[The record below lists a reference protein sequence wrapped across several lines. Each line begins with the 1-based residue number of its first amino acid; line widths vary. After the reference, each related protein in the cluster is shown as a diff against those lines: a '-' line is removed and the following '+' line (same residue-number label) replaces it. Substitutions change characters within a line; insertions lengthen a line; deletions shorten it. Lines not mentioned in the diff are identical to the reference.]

1 MTVLT
6 FPRRVSND
14 CITQEHGHQ
23 GASVGKRGDKTGVQA
38 MSNALIECVPN
49 FSEGRNQEIIEAI
62 VEPFRSR
69 KGCGLVDYR
78 ADKDHNRLVVS
89 LVGQPQAIQDA
100 LMEASLIAI
109 DKIDLERH
117 QGGHPRIGAI
127 DVIPFIPI
135 QNVDMKGCVDLA
147 HTFGRRFNETTRVPV
162 YFYEEAALKP
172 ERRQLEVIRKGQF
185 EILKKEVTKP
195 ERHPDI
201 GEPKLHPSAGATI
214 IGARKFLIAF
224 NVNLGTGDVRV
235 AQQIARAVRASSGGL
250 CHVKG
255 IGLALADR
263 GLTQVSMNIVDYEKN
278 ALYRVVEMIRMEAKR
293 WGVPIVETE
302 VYGMIPAAA
311 LLDSLGYYLQLAR
324 FDRKQ
329 VIELALLN
337 MLDVEK

>member
-1 MTVLT
+1 
-6 FPRRVSND
+6 
-14 CITQEHGHQ
+14 
-23 GASVGKRGDKTGVQA
+23 

-62 VEPFRSR
+62 VQPFRNR
-69 KGCGLVDYR
+69 KGCVLVDYR

-89 LVGQPQAIQDA
+89 LVGQPDPIQEA
-100 LMEASLIAI
+100 LIEASVVAI
-109 DKIDLERH
+109 EKIDLERH

-135 QNVDMKGCVDLA
+135 RNIDIKGCVDLA
-147 HTFGRRFNETTRVPV
+147 HTFGGRFYRTTRVPV

-172 ERRQLEVIRKGQF
+172 ERRQLEAIRKGQF
-185 EILKKEVTKP
+185 EILKKEVTKL
-195 ERHPDI
+195 ERHPDV
-201 GEPKLHPSAGATI
+201 GEPKLHPTAGATV

-224 NVNLGTGDVRV
+224 NVNLGTTDLQV
-235 AQQIARAVRASSGGL
+235 ARQIARAVRASSGGL

-255 IGLALADR
+255 IGVALADR

-278 ALYRVVEMIRMEAKR
+278 ALYRVVEMIRMEARR
-293 WGVPIVETE
+293 WSVSIVETE

-311 LLDSLGYYLQLAR
+311 LLDTLGYYLQLAR

-329 VIELALLN
+329 VIELALLGAA
-337 MLDVEK
+337 DEEK